1 MAHKLV
7 ALFALALV
15 AFTHTTTARPQAAH
29 KQGDGWEVRQNQ
41 IFDLPFF
48 YLIPKNSDFNRIIAY
63 NKNARVT

>member
-15 AFTHTTTARPQAAH
+15 AFTHMTTAKPQAAH

-48 YLIPKNSDFNRIIAY
+48 LFNSKKIRLQSY
-63 NKNARVT
+63 NSL

>member
-48 YLIPKNSDFNRIIAY
+48 YLIPKKYRLQ
-63 NKNARVT
+63 